1 MRKGERTKQHVIETT
16 SLLLN
21 KRGYLS
27 TPLSEITEATGLQ
40 KGGLYNHFRDK
51 EELSLE
57 SFGHNCRAVE
67 AIIRDRL
74 NAAPPGSVE
83 RLMTYIE
90 AYCLMDYPGGCPIA
104 NVVIEAEA
112 VSEPL
117 FGRAKAAMDDIL
129 GFIEATIADGVASGE
144 MQPGI
149 EPREAALFLF
159 SAVEGGILLRK
170 LYPDAMDSVLD
181 RIRRFIDTELSAVP
195 RA

>member
-16 SLLLN
+16 ALLLN

-27 TPLSEITEATGLQ
+27 TPLSEITQATGLQ

-57 SFGHNCRAVE
+57 SFDHNCRVVE
-67 AIIRDRL
+67 AHIRDRL
-74 NAAPPGSVE
+74 ETALPGAVE
-83 RLMTYIE
+83 RLTTYIE
-90 AYCLMDYPGGCPIA
+90 AYSLMDYPGGCPIE
-104 NVVIEAEA
+104 NLVIEAEA

-129 GFIEATIADGVASGE
+129 GFIEATIAEGVASGDIRS
-144 MQPGI
+144 GI
-149 EPREAALFLF
+149 DPREAALFLF

-170 LYPDAMDSVLD
+170 LYPDAMASVLE
-181 RIRRFIDTELSAVP
+181 RIKRYIKEELRAAP